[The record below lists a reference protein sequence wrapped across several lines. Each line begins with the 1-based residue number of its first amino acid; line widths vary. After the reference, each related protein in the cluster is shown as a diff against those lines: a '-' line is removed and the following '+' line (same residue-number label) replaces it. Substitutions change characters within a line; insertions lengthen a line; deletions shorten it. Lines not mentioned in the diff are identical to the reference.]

1 MARIETCLKN
11 IIDFILRKI
20 PNLTISED
28 ILERILQ
35 FVKFGI
41 VGISNTLISYII
53 YVLLVAFGCYYLI
66 ASFIGFLISVMN
78 AFYWN
83 NKYVFKTAE
92 GEKRTL
98 WSSFIKTFISY
109 AGTGLVLNNILLVI
123 WIEGLKMHEM
133 LGPIINLFI
142 TIPLN
147 FLLNKFW
154 AFRGK
159 QYYK

>member
-1 MARIETCLKN
+1 MTGVQTCALP
-11 IIDFILRKI
+11 IL
-20 PNLTISED
+20 
-28 ILERILQ
+28 
-35 FVKFGI
+35 
-41 VGISNTLISYII
+41 
-53 YVLLVAFGCYYLI
+53 
-66 ASFIGFLISVMN
+66 
-78 AFYWN
+78 
-83 NKYVFKTAE
+83 
-92 GEKRTL
+92 
-98 WSSFIKTFISY
+98 SY